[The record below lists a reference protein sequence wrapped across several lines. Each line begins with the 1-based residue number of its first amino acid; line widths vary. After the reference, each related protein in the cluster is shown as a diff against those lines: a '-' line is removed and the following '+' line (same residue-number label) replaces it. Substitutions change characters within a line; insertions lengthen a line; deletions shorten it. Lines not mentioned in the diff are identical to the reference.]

1 MTKEQKLLASLYELQ
16 EKSNENTKL
25 SIALNQLVKELEM
38 EIQNSQLIPL
48 V

>member
-16 EKSNENTKL
+16 EKSNKNTKL
-25 SIALNQLVKELEM
+25 SKALNLLVKELEM